1 MPSLFASLERKPS
14 VLRWIQE
21 TSRPICQRLK
31 EKGHVIRHCDP
42 ARFLKGAC
50 MLSGGILLG
59 IRMTG
64 KAAAAVKAF
73 KEYMGDR
80 INGVY
85 GADKQFSKRASQDN
99 AQVRTLYESYLGK
112 PLGHKSE
119 ELLHTKWFDKSGA
132 LKELTAK
139 GVYPNPRHVKEF
151 VASGYPYDE

>member
-1 MPSLFASLERKPS
+1 MSFATVTR
-14 VLRWIQE
+14 R
-21 TSRPICQRLK
+21 
-31 EKGHVIRHCDP
+31 G
-42 ARFLKGAC
+42 FLKGAC

-99 AQVRTLYESYLGK
+99 AQVRTLYESYLASRSATNRKNCCIPNG
-112 PLGHKSE
+112 
-119 ELLHTKWFDKSGA
+119 
-132 LKELTAK
+132 LT
-139 GVYPNPRHVKEF
+139 NPAR
-151 VASGYPYDE
+151 SRN

>member
-1 MPSLFASLERKPS
+1 MSFATVTR
-14 VLRWIQE
+14 R
-21 TSRPICQRLK
+21 
-31 EKGHVIRHCDP
+31 G
-42 ARFLKGAC
+42 FLKGAC

-85 GADKQFSKRASQDN
+85 

>member
-1 MPSLFASLERKPS
+1 
-14 VLRWIQE
+14 
-21 TSRPICQRLK
+21 
-31 EKGHVIRHCDP
+31 
-42 ARFLKGAC
+42 

-119 ELLHTKWFDKSGA
+119 ELLHT
-132 LKELTAK
+132 AK
-139 GVYPNPRHVKEF
+139 GAYPNYRHVKEF

>member
-1 MPSLFASLERKPS
+1 MSFATVTR
-14 VLRWIQE
+14 R
-21 TSRPICQRLK
+21 
-31 EKGHVIRHCDP
+31 G
-42 ARFLKGAC
+42 FLKGAC

-99 AQVRTLYESYLGK
+99 CTNPISASRSAINRKNCCIPNG
-112 PLGHKSE
+112 
-119 ELLHTKWFDKSGA
+119 
-132 LKELTAK
+132 LT
-139 GVYPNPRHVKEF
+139 NPAR
-151 VASGYPYDE
+151 SRS

>member
-1 MPSLFASLERKPS
+1 MSFATVTR
-14 VLRWIQE
+14 R
-21 TSRPICQRLK
+21 
-31 EKGHVIRHCDP
+31 G
-42 ARFLKGAC
+42 FLKGAC

-85 GADKQFSKRASQDN
+85 GADKQFSKRASQ
-99 AQVRTLYESYLGK
+99 
-112 PLGHKSE
+112 

>member
-1 MPSLFASLERKPS
+1 MSFATVTR
-14 VLRWIQE
+14 R
-21 TSRPICQRLK
+21 
-31 EKGHVIRHCDP
+31 G
-42 ARFLKGAC
+42 FLKGAC

-132 LKELTAK
+132 L
-139 GVYPNPRHVKEF
+139 
-151 VASGYPYDE
+151 

>member
-1 MPSLFASLERKPS
+1 MSFATVTR
-14 VLRWIQE
+14 R
-21 TSRPICQRLK
+21 
-31 EKGHVIRHCDP
+31 G
-42 ARFLKGAC
+42 FLKGAC

-85 GADKQFSKRASQDN
+85 GADKQFSKELPKNN
-99 AQVRTLYESYLGK
+99 APSADTVRILSRK

>member
-1 MPSLFASLERKPS
+1 MSFATVTR
-14 VLRWIQE
+14 R
-21 TSRPICQRLK
+21 
-31 EKGHVIRHCDP
+31 G
-42 ARFLKGAC
+42 FLKGAC
-50 MLSGGILLG
+50 MLSWGILLG

>member
-1 MPSLFASLERKPS
+1 MASTVPTNNS
-14 VLRWIQE
+14 
-21 TSRPICQRLK
+21 P
-31 EKGHVIRHCDP
+31 
-42 ARFLKGAC
+42 
-50 MLSGGILLG
+50 
-59 IRMTG
+59 
-64 KAAAAVKAF
+64 
-73 KEYMGDR
+73 
-80 INGVY
+80 
-85 GADKQFSKRASQDN
+85 KRASQDN

>member
-1 MPSLFASLERKPS
+1 MSFATVTR
-14 VLRWIQE
+14 R
-21 TSRPICQRLK
+21 
-31 EKGHVIRHCDP
+31 G
-42 ARFLKGAC
+42 FLKGAC

-99 AQVRTLYESYLGK
+99 AQVRTLYESYLGINRK
-112 PLGHKSE
+112 NCCIPNG
-119 ELLHTKWFDKSGA
+119 
-132 LKELTAK
+132 LT
-139 GVYPNPRHVKEF
+139 NPAR
-151 VASGYPYDE
+151 SRS